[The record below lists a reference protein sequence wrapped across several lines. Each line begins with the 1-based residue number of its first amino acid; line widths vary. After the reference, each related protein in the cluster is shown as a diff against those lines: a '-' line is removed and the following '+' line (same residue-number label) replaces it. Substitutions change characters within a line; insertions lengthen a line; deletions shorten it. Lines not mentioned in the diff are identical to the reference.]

1 MTIPG
6 EASGRRFT
14 VETLPANVL
23 EVDEGVQ
30 RQLNEN
36 RSKLLADNFDESA
49 LGVFTVSARRRTVM
63 PGEGEVT
70 ASVETRYVVLDGQT
84 RLDAIRRFANTVD
97 TTLPVICQ
105 VYHGLTRQEEAEIF
119 LSHNDRAAVRTIDKF
134 RLSIVAQEPWAV
146 RLNEIITRHGFE
158 IGRGARASHRFT
170 AVAAARRIMN
180 LPDGER
186 ALESALELLLR
197 AWKHRRNTAS
207 VEAIEG
213 VGLLFQRHADEVNV
227 VEFAHKLAQTDTPQ
241 TFKASVMAHRA
252 ATGAS
257 RTEAA
262 YLYVIKMY
270 NSGRK
275 SEARKLMAR
284 S

>member
-30 RQLNEN
+30 RQLNES

-84 RLDAIRRFANTVD
+84 RLDAIRRFAGTVD
-97 TTLPVICQ
+97 TALPVICQ
-105 VYHGLTRQEEAEIF
+105 VYHGLTCQEEAEIF

-158 IGRGARASHRFT
+158 IGRGARPERRFT
-170 AVAAARRIMN
+170 AIAAARRIMN

-186 ALESALELLLR
+186 ALERALELLLR

-207 VEAIEG
+207 VESIEG
-213 VGLLFQRHADEVNV
+213 VGLLFQRHGDEVDV
-227 VEFAHKLAQTDTPQ
+227 VGFAHKLAQTDTPQ
-241 TFKASVMAHRA
+241 TFKASVMSHRA

-262 YLYVIKMY
+262 YLYVVKMY

-275 SEARKLMAR
+275 SEARKLTAR